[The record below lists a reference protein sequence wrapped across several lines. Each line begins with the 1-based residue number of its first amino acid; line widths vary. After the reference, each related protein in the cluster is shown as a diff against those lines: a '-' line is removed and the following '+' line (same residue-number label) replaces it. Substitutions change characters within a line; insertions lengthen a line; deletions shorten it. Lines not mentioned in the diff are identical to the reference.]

1 MPWVLL
7 PPAGGFP
14 PVQFPS
20 KGVGIVLKPCYWC
33 LSPQVAAHEAESAFN
48 DSDIKALDFVKD
60 LDLTPL
66 VANTFL
72 AETTNKL
79 LDFMSLKLIHACPW
93 VLISRTT

>member
-1 MPWVLL
+1 MEQGLL
-7 PPAGGFP
+7 SIIFHIISMNL
-14 PVQFPS
+14 VE
-20 KGVGIVLKPCYWC
+20 
-33 LSPQVAAHEAESAFN
+33 H
-48 DSDIKALDFVKD
+48 